1 MSVAE
6 YLKEFTFEQRD
17 EFSRKQIAEKVSTL
31 LTSTVDVSPMV
42 IDGSWGTGKSE
53 FCHKLI
59 NLMREADSHHLI
71 YVDAFQADHAD
82 EPLLTVLAEVIKI
95 LPDEEAQQSFI
106 QKALPAARYGLKT
119 LGKAAVGHLLKQEAA
134 DVVDGFEKEIQQ
146 VANKAIDVS
155 VEAMIKD
162 HVKASESLATL
173 QATLKEIAGEKPIV
187 LFIDELDRCRP
198 NFAVHMLEIIKH
210 TFDVDGVQFVLITNT
225 QQLKASINHCY
236 GDSVQ
241 AQSYLDKF
249 IKFTFSLSKNVQ
261 VNRFDEIDAA
271 KKHFSLLVESSPL
284 LSETLL
290 ARDNS
295 SALALVRRCIEHNKL
310 SLREVERLVRY
321 LKVYQ
326 ELTESSLNCH
336 ARLSNNHHTFYIIK
350 VYAVCLSSILPGVAN
365 EVISQQSDAKSLV
378 SLIGLTMLPSFEG
391 EARVFVH
398 DMIATLLA
406 QECEFNKSNYLPS
419 EAVKERFDD
428 QKQMYF
434 QGDFTPDEG
443 DLIKALRSS
452 LKNLSL
458 MA

>member
-1 MSVAE
+1 MAE
-6 YLKEFTFEQRD
+6 YLKELTFEQRD

-59 NLMREADSHHLI
+59 NLMREADTHHLI

-134 DVVDGFEKEIQQ
+134 GVVDGFEKEIQQ
-146 VANKAIDVS
+146 AANKVIDVS
-155 VEAMIKD
+155 VETMLKD

-249 IKFTFSLSKNVQ
+249 IKFTFSLSKSVQ
-261 VNRFDEIDAA
+261 VNRFNEIDAA

-290 ARDNS
+290 AQDDS
-295 SALALVRRCIEHNKL
+295 SALALVWRCIEHNKL
-310 SLREVERLVRY
+310 SLREVERLARY
-321 LKVYQ
+321 LKIYQ
-326 ELTESSLNCH
+326 ELTESSLSCR
-336 ARLSNNHHTFYIIK
+336 ARLSNNLHTFYIIK
-350 VYAVCLSSILPGVAN
+350 VYAVCLTSILPDVAN

-378 SLIGLTMLPSFEG
+378 SLIGLTMSPSFEG
-391 EARVFVH
+391 EERVSVH

-406 QECEFNKSNYLPS
+406 QECELNKSDYLPS
-419 EAVKERFDD
+419 EAVKERFDEM
-428 QKQMYF
+428 KQMCF
-434 QGDFTPDEG
+434 HGDFTPDEG